1 MRRPDSQQWRTAKA
15 SGDDAELAVAEWFIA
30 KGYSVAKSLGRAS
43 YDLLAQCHIEV
54 KHDRLAAQTGR
65 IAVEIGHRGQ
75 PSGLLTTQATW
86 WAIVVGREAM
96 LMRTDTLRRCVMS
109 GRYATRQGG
118 DRMAS
123 ELVLVPLADIRAL
136 EGVHVIELG
145 EVRR

>member
-1 MRRPDSQQWRTAKA
+1 MGRPDSQQWRTAKA

-96 LMRTDTLRRCVMS
+96 LLRTETLRRCVMS

-123 ELVLVPLADIRAL
+123 ELVLVPIADVRGLA
-136 EGVHVIELG
+136 GVHVIELG

>member
-1 MRRPDSQQWRTAKA
+1 MGRPDSKEWNAAK
-15 SGDDAELAVAEWFIA
+15 SFGDDAELAVAEWFIA

-96 LMRTDTLRRCVMS
+96 LLRTETLRRCVMS

-136 EGVHVIELG
+136 DGVHPIELG
-145 EVRR
+145 EVSR